1 MLGQQLKLL
10 IIIGLALLIQ
20 ACGPSN
26 RKAPQFIPG
35 QIVDR
40 GDGGELS
47 LDRRLTRTWK
57 DYDGDKISD
66 RMDSDIDDDGI
77 PNLADQ
83 YPFDGKK
90 WGEDKD
96 QDGIADFIDLSFT
109 LHSASFEM
117 AKIQEDI
124 FRYLNVTIIHGSDV
138 FTKEEWQAFEATL
151 FHETLISRLQFK
163 ELKTIV
169 RYSKNEQQGLTRAE
183 FDPFWKQISFF
194 PNEEHRD
201 NIPAFTGSLVHEL
214 GHVHAAENSDTF
226 EQFIHNLSDWVSP
239 SHYGNS
245 SPEEGYAEA
254 FVLEYHQEGEL
265 QIDPQRFDLL

>member
-1 MLGQQLKLL
+1 MLGQRLNLL
-10 IIIGLALLIQ
+10 IIIGLGLFIQ
-20 ACGPSN
+20 ACGPSP

-40 GDGGELS
+40 GDGSELS
-47 LDRRLTRTWK
+47 LDRRATRTWK
-57 DYDGDKISD
+57 DYDGDQVSD
-66 RMDSDIDDDGI
+66 RMDSDIDNDGI

-109 LHSASFEM
+109 LSASPEM

-124 FRYLNVTIIHGSDV
+124 FNYLNVTIIHGSDI
-138 FTKEEWQAFEATL
+138 FTKEEWQAFEDTL
-151 FHETLISRLQFK
+151 FHETLLARLQFK

-169 RYSKNEQQGLTRAE
+169 RYSRSEQQGLTRAE

-194 PNEEHRD
+194 PNEDHV
-201 NIPAFTGSLVHEL
+201 NNAPAFIGSLVHEL
-214 GHVHAAENSDTF
+214 GHVHAAEDPNVF
-226 EQFIHNLSDWVSP
+226 ELFVQTLSAWVSP
-239 SHYGNS
+239 SRYGNS

-254 FVLEYHQEGEL
+254 FVLEYYQEGRL
-265 QIDPQRFDLL
+265 AIDPHRFDLL